1 LEGGNRKVTDVLV
14 ILAKTILAIGIAL
27 LGFAYMTLMERK
39 VVGRLQARIGPNR
52 VGPFGILQPLA
63 DGIKLVFKE
72 DVIPLSADRIIYT
85 LAPIISASVALTA
98 FTLIPWGPR
107 VNVFG
112 YETPLAVSDTG
123 LGILL
128 FFAVGSLGVYGIV
141 LAGWSSGNKF
151 ALLGGMRSAA
161 QLVSYE
167 LALGTSVLG
176 AVMVA
181 GSLRLTEIV
190 EAQRTVPLAIV
201 QPLGFLLFL
210 ICAIAET
217 NRAPFDLPEAEQE
230 LTAGY
235 MTEYS
240 GIRWALFFLA
250 EYVNVFSASLVA
262 SVLFLGG
269 WYGPLA
275 PGPHWLLLKVL
286 VLIFVFIWIR
296 ATLPRFRYDRL
307 MKFGWLVLMP
317 AAVLNTFITGLV
329 ILATR
334 S

>member
-1 LEGGNRKVTDVLV
+1 MIDWLIL
-14 ILAKTILAIGIAL
+14 LAKAIIALGIAL

-52 VGPFGILQPLA
+52 VGPFGALQPLA
-63 DGIKLVFKE
+63 DGIKLLFKE
-72 DVIPLSADRIIYT
+72 DLVPLNADRIIFT
-85 LAPIISASVALTA
+85 LAPITSASVALTV
-98 FTLIPWGPR
+98 FSLLPWGPKISI
-107 VNVFG
+107 FG
-112 YETPLAVSDTG
+112 RETPLAVSDVG
-123 LGILL
+123 MGILIVL
-128 FFAVGSLGVYGIV
+128 AIGSLGVYGIV

-151 ALLGGMRSAA
+151 SLIGGLRSAA

-167 LALGTSVLG
+167 LALGMSVLG
-176 AVMVA
+176 TVMVA
-181 GSLRLTEIV
+181 GSLRLTDIV
-190 EAQRTVPLAIV
+190 EAQRTVPMALL

-210 ICAIAET
+210 ICALAET

-250 EYVNVFSASLVA
+250 EYVNVLSASLLV
-262 SVLFLGG
+262 SILFLGG
-269 WYGPLA
+269 WYGPVL
-275 PGPHWLLLKVL
+275 PGPHWMLLKVII
-286 VLIFVFIWIR
+286 LIFVFIWVR

-307 MKFGWLVLMP
+307 MKFGWLILMP
-317 AAVLNTFITGLV
+317 LAVLNVFVTGFV